1 MYYGYVFS
9 VECVSVLS
17 KESLILIVQE
27 TKDEKEIFSQTQ
39 FKVNLQ
45 KMTEIGGNM
54 VKGWYDRNW
63 WECGINNIF

>member
-1 MYYGYVFS
+1 M
-9 VECVSVLS
+9 CVSFVKRIINFDS
-17 KESLILIVQE
+17 
-27 TKDEKEIFSQTQ
+27 TRDRDEKEILSQTQ

-63 WECGINNIF
+63 WEYGINNIF